1 MDEIAKQAHEGSV
14 AAIVQIMNDRL
25 ADMGVRTR
33 AVLEKGILQVLCEAK
48 ESEQL
53 EQSVLIEQLQ
63 EILEAIE
70 PQNLRRVN
78 ICSRIANEQ
87 QLVWLEDVHHN
98 PENQLLWSQEI
109 VLRKASTFQNWFRK
123 ENKSKQSEQKS
134 TAIQLSS
141 NSSPPSSS
149 KVRNIVGMLL
159 LCTVSFLA
167 GLAYNNWRAQNLDFS
182 QLAGLF
188 PFFKSSVSSVS
199 PAAPVAQTTESPT
212 DTPAASPTPAVS
224 PTPSPLQT
232 ETPTTVVLPAPGDS
246 NAPATTED
254 PFSEAVR
261 LAEEVSLKGQTAQT
275 KAEWLNLS
283 AQWQKAS
290 ELMNSVAQD
299 DPRYDVARDR
309 VEFYQKNSEVART
322 QAQKQ
327 DNN

>member
-70 PQNLRRVN
+70 PRNLRRVN

-109 VLRKASTFQNWFRK
+109 VLRKAGIFQNWFSTGQGDRQV
-123 ENKSKQSEQKS
+123 NKSGQSQQKS
-134 TAIQLSS
+134 TSIQLST
-141 NSSPPSSS
+141 NSSPHTSSR
-149 KVRNIVGMLL
+149 VRNILGMLL

-167 GLAYNNWRAQNLDFS
+167 GLAYNNWRGQNLDFS
-182 QLAGLF
+182 QLAGLL
-188 PFFKSSVSSVS
+188 PFFKPSVSSVS
-199 PAAPVAQTTESPT
+199 PAAPVAQTTESPPE
-212 DTPAASPTPAVS
+212 TPASPAPAPIQTTTP
-224 PTPSPLQT
+224 
-232 ETPTTVVLPAPGDS
+232 ETVVLPTPNDS
-246 NAPATTED
+246 NASATTAD

-261 LAEEVSLKGQTAQT
+261 LAEEVSLQGQTAQT

-299 DPRYDVARDR
+299 DPRYNTARDR

>member
-53 EQSVLIEQLQ
+53 QQSVLIEQLQ

-78 ICSRIANEQ
+78 ICGRIANEQ
-87 QLVWLEDVHHN
+87 QLIWLEDVHRN
-98 PENQLLWSQEI
+98 PENPLLWSQQI
-109 VLRKASTFQNWFRK
+109 VLRKASIFQRLFHNRQDDRDGNA
-123 ENKSKQSEQKS
+123 EVRSPQKS
-134 TAIQLSS
+134 TSIQLSS
-141 NSSPPSSS
+141 NFSSRSSS
-149 KVRNIVGMLL
+149 KMRNILGMLV

-167 GLAYNNWRAQNLDFS
+167 GLAYNNWRGQNLDFS
-182 QLAGLF
+182 QLMGIL

-199 PAAPVAQTTESPT
+199 PAAPIAQTTESPAEA
-212 DTPAASPTPAVS
+212 PVASA
-224 PTPSPLQT
+224 PSPVQT
-232 ETPTTVVLPAPGDS
+232 VTPTTLVLPTPNDS
-246 NAPATTED
+246 NALRTEAD

-275 KAEWLNLS
+275 KAEWLDLS

-290 ELMNSVAQD
+290 ELMNSV
-299 DPRYDVARDR
+299 PREDSRYNVARDR